1 MQASVTGDDDL
12 LRAIADNTNGLSA
25 LIEQQMQLDGGLGAL
40 DPDNRAKLML
50 FNVQLIDAYQRDYRR
65 LTNEVR
71 RRYSGM

>member
-25 LIEQQMQLDGGLGAL
+25 LIEQEMQLDGGLGAL
-40 DPDNRAKLML
+40 DPDHRAKLML
-50 FNVQLIDAYQRDYRR
+50 FNVQLISAYQRDYRR

-71 RRYSGM
+71 RRYSVV

>member
-40 DPDNRAKLML
+40 DPDYRAKLML
-50 FNVQLIDAYQRDYRR
+50 FNVQLISAYQRDYRR